1 MVSVGVFFIF
11 SNFWFCGTL
20 LGGGGGVEGE
30 GNGERGRELKGQKN
44 NPKWKI

>member
-20 LGGGGGVEGE
+20 LGGGGGD
-30 GNGERGRELKGQKN
+30 GERGRELKGQKN

>member
-20 LGGGGGVEGE
+20 LGGGGD
-30 GNGERGRELKGQKN
+30 GERGRELKGQKN